1 MTGRFDKVIAALD
14 YLGLDP
20 NIADYNWR
28 FIVQK
33 ATFLAQSLGLST
45 DYVFTPYVK
54 GPYARTLADD
64 YYAQSDRLSAHRTSY
79 QLMPTEVESLD
90 KINEYCDL
98 GGSMAVLESTS
109 TYVYIINQEGLSDDD
124 AIYVRSKALKPY
136 LSDSDLLTGLTK
148 AKQLLFKNEYLTDE
162 LKREIEVWEK
172 VE

>member
-1 MTGRFDKVIAALD
+1 MTERFDKVIAALD
-14 YLGLDP
+14 YLGINP

-33 ATFLAQSLGLST
+33 VTFLAQSLGLST

-54 GPYARTLADD
+54 GPYARTLTDD
-64 YYAQSDRLSAHRTSY
+64 YYSQSDKLSAHRTNYELKPS
-79 QLMPTEVESLD
+79 EVQSLD

-98 GGSMAVLESTS
+98 DGSMAILESTS

-124 AIYVRSKALKPY
+124 EIYVRSKALKPY
-136 LSDSDLLTGLTK
+136 LSDTDLLTGLTT
-148 AKQLLFKNEYLTDE
+148 AKQLLFKDEYLTVE
-162 LKREIEVWEK
+162 LKREIEAWEK

>member
-1 MTGRFDKVIAALD
+1 MTGRFDKVIAAVD
-14 YLGLDP
+14 YLGLNP

-33 ATFLAQSLGLST
+33 VTFLAQSLGLST

-64 YYAQSDRLSAHRTSY
+64 YYAQSDRLSTHRTSY
-79 QLMPTEVESLD
+79 QLTPAEVESLD

-98 GGSMAVLESTS
+98 GRLAVLESTS
-109 TYVYIINQEGLSDDD
+109 THVYIINREGLSDDD
-124 AIYVRSKALKPY
+124 EIYVRSKALKPY

-148 AKQLLFKNEYLTDE
+148 AKQLLFKEEYLTDE
-162 LKREIEVWEK
+162 LKREIEAWDK